1 MRSLLRSLRASLVIS
16 ASLCLGFVSSAQA
29 LSLADLLAPGE
40 SMVSGTLQFSQ
51 FAYSNT
57 GDMAKAQDIM
67 VAMFVDD
74 KGNAGISITGD
85 FMDMRSS
92 PGPSAA
98 SISYSVSV
106 LDTLSPDLVVEAVTM
121 RADFILDGPGYA
133 NLNANV
139 LNGSLEL
146 IQLFSHN
153 FDEEGSSGVNSAMRV
168 LTSPS
173 RQINVVMDNIDAFAP
188 ASLDKIDP
196 SPAFAKITTI
206 EQTFT
211 VVPEP
216 ETALLVGLGLAGLG
230 LAGKQS

>member
-1 MRSLLRSLRASLVIS
+1 MRSLFRSLRASLVIS

-29 LSLADLLAPGE
+29 LPLADLLAPDE
-40 SMVSGTLQFSQ
+40 SMVSGYLEFSQ

-67 VAMFVDD
+67 VDVFVDA
-74 KGNAGISITGD
+74 KGNPGISITGD
-85 FMDMRSS
+85 FMDMSES

-121 RADFILDGPGYA
+121 RADFMLDGPGYA
-133 NLNANV
+133 NLNASV
-139 LNGSLEL
+139 VNGSLAL

-153 FDEEGSSGVNSAMRV
+153 FDEEGPTGVDSGMRV

-173 RQINVVMDNIDAFAP
+173 RQINIVVDNIDAFAP
-188 ASLDKIDP
+188 AALDKIDP
-196 SPAFAKITTI
+196 SSGFAKITTI

-216 ETALLVGLGLAGLG
+216 ETALLVGFGLAGLG
-230 LAGKQS
+230 LAGKQG